1 MSDARRVWIVGPI
14 AWDTVVY
21 VDQYPTSGRF
31 TQSRKTIER
40 PGGSAANV
48 AQALATAGIETG
60 FVTTIGDDAIGQQLH
75 STLAA
80 SRIAHL
86 VVHRAPG
93 ESDHVLVLVDDDGE
107 RTILGLSPRTMH
119 HITSRDAPL
128 EPGDIVVFVVWSDH
142 FLADLDHVRAHGCTT
157 VVGLGALDNPAVT
170 ADIAFGSRSD
180 VIGEVEPTRH
190 LTRFGRIVVTSG
202 PEGALQ
208 IDGNGELRQSA
219 FPTAVVDTTG
229 AGDAFLAGYL
239 AMYARGFEDGMEALD
254 AGARWA
260 ARTVSHEGSIPP
272 EWGDVAPERSRA
284 QSPTGPSR

>member
-1 MSDARRVWIVGPI
+1 MSDARRVWIVGPT

-21 VDQYPTSGRF
+21 VDRYPIAGRF
-31 TQSRKTIER
+31 TQCRITIER

-60 FVTTIGDDAIGQQLH
+60 FVTTIGDDAIGQRLR

-86 VVHRAPG
+86 VINRTPG
-93 ESDHVLVLVDDDGE
+93 ESDHVLVLVDDEGE
-107 RTILGLSPRTMH
+107 RTILGLSPTTLH
-119 HITSRDAPL
+119 HISSRDAPF
-128 EPGDIVVFVVWSDH
+128 EPGDIVVFVVWHDH
-142 FLADLDHVRAHGCTT
+142 FLDDLDSARDRGCTT
-157 VVGLGALDNPAVT
+157 IVGLAALDNPAVT

-180 VIGEVEPTRH
+180 LVGDVGPALHRA
-190 LTRFGRIVVTSG
+190 RFSRIVVTSG

-208 IDGNGELRQSA
+208 LDGNGAQRQA
-219 FPTAVVDTTG
+219 ALPTSVVDSTG

-239 AMYARGFEDGMEALD
+239 AMYARGAVDGVRALE

-260 ARTVSHEGSIPP
+260 AITVAHEGSIPP
-272 EWGDVAPERSRA
+272 DWRQVGIA
-284 QSPTGPSR
+284 T

>member
-1 MSDARRVWIVGPI
+1 MSDARRVWIVGPT

-21 VDQYPTSGRF
+21 VDRYPIAGRF
-31 TQSRKTIER
+31 TQCRTTIER

-60 FVTTIGDDAIGQQLH
+60 FVTTIGDDAIGQRLQ

-86 VVHRAPG
+86 VDNRTPD
-93 ESDHVLVLVDDDGE
+93 ESRHVLVFVDDEGD
-107 RTILGLSPRTMH
+107 RTIVGLSPDTLH
-119 HITSRDAPL
+119 HITTRDAPL
-128 EPGDIVVFVVWSDH
+128 KAGDIVVFVVWDDH
-142 FLADLDHVRAHGCTT
+142 FLGDLEQARACGCTT
-157 VVGLGALDNPAVT
+157 VVGLAALDSPAVT

-180 VIGEVEPTRH
+180 VVGEVDQAGH
-190 LTRFGRIVVTSG
+190 LARFGRIVVTSG

-208 IDGNGELRQSA
+208 LDGEGELRQPA
-219 FPTAVVDTTG
+219 LPTAVVDTTG

-239 AMYARGFEDGMEALD
+239 AMYARGFDDGIKALD

-260 ARTVSHEGSIPP
+260 AITVAHEGSIPP
-272 EWGDVAPERSRA
+272 DWNKVATAP
-284 QSPTGPSR
+284 

>member
-1 MSDARRVWIVGPI
+1 MSGARRVWIVGPT

-21 VDQYPTSGRF
+21 VDRYPIAGRF
-31 TQSRKTIER
+31 TQSRTTIER

-60 FVTTIGDDAIGQQLH
+60 FVTTIGDDAIGRRLR

-80 SRIAHL
+80 SGIAHL
-86 VVHRAPG
+86 VVNRTPG
-93 ESDHVLVLVDDDGE
+93 GSDHVLVLVDDEGE
-107 RTILGLSPRTMH
+107 RTILGLSPTSLH
-119 HITSRDAPL
+119 HISSRDAPL

-142 FLADLDHVRAHGCTT
+142 FLADLEDARARGCTT
-157 VVGLGALDNPAVT
+157 IVGLAALDNPAVT

-180 VIGEVEPTRH
+180 VVGDVDPAHH

-208 IDGNGELRQSA
+208 LDGNGALRQA
-219 FPTAVVDTTG
+219 ALPTAVVDSTG

-239 AMYARGFEDGMEALD
+239 AMYARGSVHGLQALD

-260 ARTVSHEGSIPP
+260 AITVAHEGSIPP
-272 EWGDVAPERSRA
+272 DWNDVALAP
-284 QSPTGPSR
+284 

>member
-1 MSDARRVWIVGPI
+1 MRAARRVWVVGPV

-21 VDQYPTSGRF
+21 VDRYPTPGRF
-31 TQSRKTIER
+31 TQCRRTIER

-48 AQALATAGIETG
+48 AQAVATAGIETG
-60 FVTTIGDDAIGQQLH
+60 FVTTIGDDAIGHQLR

-86 VVHRAPG
+86 VVQSTPG

-107 RTILGLSPRTMH
+107 RTILGLSPRTLH

-142 FLADLDHVRAHGCTT
+142 FLADLDRARAHGCTT
-157 VVGLGALDNPAVT
+157 IVGLGALDNPAVT

-180 VIGEVEPTRH
+180 VIGEVEPAHH
-190 LTRFGRIVVTSG
+190 LTRFGRVVVTSG

-208 IDGNGELRQSA
+208 TDGNGELRQSA
-219 FPTAVVDTTG
+219 IATAVVDTTG

-239 AMYARGFEDGMEALD
+239 AMYARGFEDGVEALE

-260 ARTVSHEGSIPP
+260 ALTVSHEGSIPP
-272 EWGDVAPERSRA
+272 EWDEVATE
-284 QSPTGPSR
+284 